1 MSESKENKKE
11 STTSKKERQST
22 PGITTE
28 GKNRVTLVEITGEE
42 TDEDLDKLADDM
54 LAALGMQVK

>member
-22 PGITTE
+22 SGDTTE
-28 GKNRVTLVEITGEE
+28 EKNRFTLVQMTGEE

-54 LAALGMQVK
+54 LAALGI

>member
-22 PGITTE
+22 SGITTE